1 MKLRLDPWATEYNT
15 AYHAEDALED
25 ERQNVDAT
33 PEYREWQAVTPQPPD
48 KVPFA
53 QLLFTDGTRRLEAR
67 VLLEDERKQVAFGAL
82 GSFGVGVVDCCS
94 HGSRAASFLNLDD
107 LNFQGVTRL
116 CAISSGHT
124 VPTFSLVSRL
134 RQRLGRLEYTVESTD
149 ERDADAVVRRIQFA
163 MLRAEG
169 RLAARLIDAHPNALV
184 VTDGPLPRAGFERNI
199 VGYVKTIHQV
209 KITETQLAVVR
220 GLEEKQRS
228 PLYLVSGNDKSQQYF
243 EWFLRLRDPRPWL
256 YSLAGI
262 VRLQAYASTRPEER
276 LDEVRALADWLALIL
291 PRFASLQHQDPRAP
305 QQLLPTRALETELR
319 RRMGSPQ
326 IVRRRIME
334 HLSQPDL

>member
-1 MKLRLDPWATEYNT
+1 MKLRLDPWATEYDT
-15 AYHAEDALED
+15 AYHAEEVLED

-33 PEYREWQAVTPQPPD
+33 PEYREWRAVTPQPSRD
-48 KVPFA
+48 VPFA

-67 VLLEDERKQVAFGAL
+67 VLLEDDRKQVAFGAL

-94 HGSRAASFLNLDD
+94 KGSRAAGFLNLSD
-107 LNFQGVTRL
+107 LSFQGVTRL
-116 CAISSGHT
+116 CAVGSGHT
-124 VPTFSLVSRL
+124 LPTFSLVSRL
-134 RQRLGRLEYTVESTD
+134 RRRLGALEYVVESTD

-163 MLRAEG
+163 MLETER
-169 RLAARLIDAHPNALV
+169 RLAARLIDAHPGALV
-184 VTDGPLPRAGFERNI
+184 VTDGPLPRSGFVRNM

-209 KITETQLAVVR
+209 KITEEQLAVVR

-228 PLYLVSGNDKSQQYF
+228 PLYLVTGNDKSQQYF

-256 YSLAGI
+256 YSLAGV
-262 VRLQAYASTRPEER
+262 VRLQAYASTRPEDR
-276 LDEVRALADWLALIL
+276 LQEVRALADWLALVL

-334 HLSQPDL
+334 HLSQPD

>member
-15 AYHAEDALED
+15 AYHAEDVLED
-25 ERQNVDAT
+25 ERKNVDAT
-33 PEYREWQAVTPQPPD
+33 PEYREWQAITPRPEQAA
-48 KVPFA
+48 PFA
-53 QLLFTDGTRRLEAR
+53 KLLFTDGTRRLEAR

-94 HGSRAASFLNLDD
+94 KGSRKASFLD
-107 LNFQGVTRL
+107 LSGLSFQSVTRL
-116 CAISSGHT
+116 CAISSGHNL
-124 VPTFSLVSRL
+124 PTFSLVSRL
-134 RQRLGRLEYTVESTD
+134 RQRLGQLEYTVESTE

-169 RLAARLIDAHPNALV
+169 KLAARLLSAHPGALI
-184 VTDGPLPRAGFERNI
+184 VTDGPLPRAGYVKNI
-199 VGYVKTIHQV
+199 VGYVKTIHEV
-209 KITETQLAVVR
+209 PITEAQLAVVR
-220 GLEEKQRS
+220 GLEANQRS

-262 VRLQAYASTRPEER
+262 VRLQAFASTRPEAR
-276 LDEVRALADWLALIL
+276 LDEVRALADWLAVIL
-291 PRFASLQHQDPRAP
+291 PRFASKQHQDPRAP
-305 QQLLPTRALETELR
+305 QQLLPTRALEQDLR

-334 HLSQPDL
+334 YLSHPDL

>member
-1 MKLRLDPWATEYNT
+1 MKLRLDPWATEYDT

-33 PEYREWQAVTPQPPD
+33 PEYREWRAVTPRPPAD
-48 KVPFA
+48 APFA

-67 VLLEDERKQVAFGAL
+67 VLLEDERRQVAFGAL

-94 HGSRAASFLNLDD
+94 KGSRAASFLD
-107 LNFQGVTRL
+107 LGDLSFESVTRL

-124 VPTFSLVSRL
+124 VPTFALVSRL
-134 RQRLGRLEYTVESTD
+134 RQRLGRLEYTVESTN

-169 RLAARLIDAHPNALV
+169 RLAARLIAAHPGALV

-209 KITETQLAVVR
+209 RVTEEQLAVVR
-220 GLEEKQRS
+220 GLEAQQRS

-256 YSLAGI
+256 YSLAGV
-262 VRLQAYASTRPEER
+262 VRLQAYASARPAAR
-276 LDEVRALADWLALIL
+276 LDEVRALADWLALVL

-305 QQLLPTRALETELR
+305 QQLLPTRALELELR

-334 HLSQPDL
+334 HLSQPD